1 MGFPIGPRG
10 PAVGESNKSYTGN
23 KVQGCIGVEEE
34 DRMEREDKVKRRLSA
49 QLIDSST
56 PTGIN
61 TRKMCVYV
69 RVCVRACVHVF
80 VCIHVHV
87 CMHQG

>member
-1 MGFPIGPRG
+1 MEFPIGPEG
-10 PAVGESNKSYTGN
+10 PAVGESNTSCTVN
-23 KVQGCIGVEEE
+23 KVQGGIGVEEE

-61 TRKMCVYV
+61 TRKMCVCV
-69 RVCVRACVHVF
+69 RECVRACV
-80 VCIHVHV
+80 HVHV